1 VAFFWPGGAV
11 QTLAHRGT
19 IRERSFAPAIGF
31 AGNWLMTSAR
41 WFFPVIAGV
50 LALLLVGFLGF
61 GAKPWQWLVANRGI
75 VVTVAEVKQA
85 WRPVVLHLSGELQ
98 PAVAIDV
105 FSRVAG
111 RLTVVKFKTGDT
123 VAAGEVIASVYSNE
137 LTERLRSADVELV
150 AVRKQLPEK
159 EAQAAEADRQLA
171 RNRDLFRRDLIP
183 RRDVAQAESQVATA
197 RAQLDLVLNRIA
209 QQEAMRSQARKL
221 EQLALIVAPIS
232 GEVIGA
238 LSAGAPVSVAR
249 AILTIAQVETLKL
262 VGAAPAGFTGQVCD
276 GMSARVSLR
285 GAPATARA
293 GKVVCLNTAA
303 KATGAGTAIEIY
315 IDNRDHG
322 LPVGAEVE
330 ATLNLHSQEKVLTMP
345 RAALQSVSGRPFV
358 FQIVNDRAVRRAV
371 KLDDLSGDPVV
382 IHEGLNIGDSVVVEG
397 AAVVEDGTRVHPAGQ
412 ARIP

>member
-1 VAFFWPGGAV
+1 
-11 QTLAHRGT
+11 
-19 IRERSFAPAIGF
+19 
-31 AGNWLMTSAR
+31 MTSAR

-183 RRDVAQAESQVATA
+183 RRDVAQAESQAATA